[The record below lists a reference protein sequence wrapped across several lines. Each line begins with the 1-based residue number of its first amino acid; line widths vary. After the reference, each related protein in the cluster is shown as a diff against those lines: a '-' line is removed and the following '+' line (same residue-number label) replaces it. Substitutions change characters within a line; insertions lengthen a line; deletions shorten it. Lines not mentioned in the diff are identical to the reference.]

1 MFEFV
6 VWVFDGMGRH
16 FEEET
21 FLSLEEAVA
30 RGEELAEDMC
40 SEEGWYIER
49 KVDGAFDC
57 YMDF

>member
-16 FEEET
+16 FEEEA
-21 FLSLEEAVA
+21 FLSLEEALA
-30 RGEELAEDMC
+30 SGRELGEDM
-40 SEEGWYIER
+40 SPEEGWYIER
-49 KVDGAFDC
+49 RIDGAFDC

>member
-21 FLSLEEAVA
+21 FTSFEDAFA
-30 RGEELAEDMC
+30 RGWELGEDMS
-40 SEEGWYIER
+40 SEEGWYLER
-49 KVDGAFDC
+49 RVDGAFDC

>member
-16 FEEET
+16 FEEEA

-30 RGEELAEDMC
+30 CGEELAEDMC

-49 KVDGAFDC
+49 RVDGVFDC